1 MAAFCGGMEI
11 FIMKNI
17 FKSRSFIIQLAVCL
31 LPFVIGAVFYRRMP
45 EQMAT
50 HFDFNFQ
57 PDDYSSREFALFGI
71 PAVMTGLFI
80 LCAGLLEVDPKKRGM
95 DGRLKTI
102 TRWVIPILSVF
113 VQCVTISY
121 ALDSSLNLIRF
132 IPVLIGI
139 LFILMG
145 NYLPKCRQNYTMGIK
160 LPWTLNSEE
169 NWERTHRFGGRMFV
183 AAGICMIIAAF
194 FGGYGAAVISALA
207 MAACFAPAVYSFV
220 LYRKG
225 I

>member
-1 MAAFCGGMEI
+1 
-11 FIMKNI
+11 MKNL
-17 FKSRSFIIQLAVCL
+17 FKNRSFIIQLVVCL
-31 LPFVIGAVFYRRMP
+31 IPFIIGAVFYNKVP
-45 EQMAT
+45 DQVAT

-71 PAVMTGLFI
+71 PAVMVGLFI

-95 DGRLKTI
+95 DGRLKSI
-102 TRWVIPILSVF
+102 TRWVIPILSMF
-113 VQCVTISY
+113 IQCVTISF
-121 ALDSSLNLIRF
+121 ALDSSINLTRF

-139 LFILMG
+139 LFVLMG

-169 NWERTHRFGGRMFV
+169 NWDRTHRFGGKMFV
-183 AAGICMIIAAF
+183 ISGLCMIVASF
-194 FGGYGAAVISALA
+194 FGGHASGVMFALA
-207 MAACFAPAVYSFV
+207 MIACFIPTIYSYC
-220 LYRKG
+220 LYKKG

>member
-1 MAAFCGGMEI
+1 
-11 FIMKNI
+11 MKNI
-17 FKSRSFIIQLAVCL
+17 FKNRSFIIQLAVCL
-31 LPFVIGAVFYRRMP
+31 IPFIIGAVFYSKMP
-45 EQMAT
+45 DQVAT

-71 PAVMTGLFI
+71 PAVMVGLFI

-95 DGRLKTI
+95 DGRLKSI

-113 VQCVTISY
+113 IQCVTISF
-121 ALDSSLNLIRF
+121 ALNSSVNLTRF

-139 LFILMG
+139 LFVLMG

-169 NWERTHRFGGRMFV
+169 NWDRTHRFGGRLFV
-183 AAGICMIIAAF
+183 VSGLCMIIAAF
-194 FGGYGAAVISALA
+194 FSGYVSGAIFVLALI
-207 MAACFAPAVYSFV
+207 ACFVPTIYSYW
-220 LYRKG
+220 LYKKG

>member
-1 MAAFCGGMEI
+1 
-11 FIMKNI
+11 MKNL
-17 FKSRSFIIQLAVCL
+17 FKNRSFIIQLAVCL
-31 LPFVIGAVFYRRMP
+31 IPFIIGAVFYNKMP
-45 EQMAT
+45 DQVAT

-71 PAVMTGLFI
+71 PAVMVGLFI

-95 DGRLKTI
+95 DGRLKAI

-113 VQCVTISY
+113 IQCVTISF
-121 ALDSSLNLIRF
+121 ALDSSINLTRF

-139 LFILMG
+139 LFVLMG

-169 NWERTHRFGGRMFV
+169 NWDRTHRFGGKMFV
-183 AAGICMIIAAF
+183 ISGLCMIVASF
-194 FGGYGAAVISALA
+194 FGGYVSGVMFALA
-207 MAACFAPAVYSFV
+207 LIACFIPTIYSYW
-220 LYRKG
+220 LYKKG

>member
-1 MAAFCGGMEI
+1 M
-11 FIMKNI
+11 
-17 FKSRSFIIQLAVCL
+17 
-31 LPFVIGAVFYRRMP
+31 
-45 EQMAT
+45 
-50 HFDFNFQ
+50 
-57 PDDYSSREFALFGI
+57 
-71 PAVMTGLFI
+71 
-80 LCAGLLEVDPKKRGM
+80 
-95 DGRLKTI
+95 
-102 TRWVIPILSVF
+102 
-113 VQCVTISY
+113 
-121 ALDSSLNLIRF
+121 LI
-132 IPVLIGI
+132 
-139 LFILMG
+139 G

-194 FGGYGAAVISALA
+194 FGGYGAAVIFALA

>member
-1 MAAFCGGMEI
+1 
-11 FIMKNI
+11 MKNI
-17 FKSRSFIIQLAVCL
+17 FKNRSFIIQLAVCL
-31 LPFVIGAVFYRRMP
+31 IPFIIGAVFYSKMP
-45 EQMAT
+45 DQVAT

-71 PAVMTGLFI
+71 PAVMVGLFI

-95 DGRLKTI
+95 DGRLKSI

-113 VQCVTISY
+113 IQCVTISF
-121 ALDSSLNLIRF
+121 ALNSSVNLTRF

-139 LFILMG
+139 LFVLMG

-169 NWERTHRFGGRMFV
+169 NWDRTHRFGGRMFV
-183 AAGICMIIAAF
+183 VSGLCMMVAAL
-194 FGGYGAAVISALA
+194 FGEYVAAVMFVFALI
-207 MAACFAPAVYSFV
+207 ACFIPVLYSFV
-220 LYRKG
+220 LYKKG

>member
-1 MAAFCGGMEI
+1 M
-11 FIMKNI
+11 
-17 FKSRSFIIQLAVCL
+17 IQLAVCL
-31 LPFVIGAVFYRRMP
+31 LPFVIGAVFYGRMP

-139 LFILMG
+139 LFILM
-145 NYLPKCRQNYTMGIK
+145 
-160 LPWTLNSEE
+160 
-169 NWERTHRFGGRMFV
+169 
-183 AAGICMIIAAF
+183 
-194 FGGYGAAVISALA
+194 
-207 MAACFAPAVYSFV
+207 
-220 LYRKG
+220 
-225 I
+225 

>member
-1 MAAFCGGMEI
+1 
-11 FIMKNI
+11 MKNI
-17 FKSRSFIIQLAVCL
+17 FKNRSFIIQLAVCL
-31 LPFVIGAVFYRRMP
+31 IPFIIGAVFYSKMP
-45 EQMAT
+45 DQVAT

-71 PAVMTGLFI
+71 PAVMVGLFI

-95 DGRLKTI
+95 DGRLKSI

-113 VQCVTISY
+113 IQCVTISF
-121 ALDSSLNLIRF
+121 ALDSSINLTRF

-139 LFILMG
+139 LFVLMG

-169 NWERTHRFGGRMFV
+169 NWDRTHRFGGRMFV
-183 AAGICMIIAAF
+183 VSGLCMIIAAF
-194 FGGYGAAVISALA
+194 FSGYVSGAIFVLALI
-207 MAACFAPAVYSFV
+207 ACFVPTIYSYW
-220 LYRKG
+220 LYKKG